1 MELVNIAE
9 LKSHLSDVIAKV
21 NETGTAVIIGKYGKP
36 VAKLIPF
43 SDGKK
48 NRVLGFGKHL
58 LMSRLFKVL
67 CQHKNTQPIS
77 SQVECAIKPT
87 FKEDG
92 QLG

>member
-21 NETGTAVIIGKYGKP
+21 NETGTAIIIGKYGKP
-36 VAKLIPF
+36 VAKLVPF

-58 LMSRLFKVL
+58 LMSD
-67 CQHKNTQPIS
+67 TS
-77 SQVECAIKPT
+77 SLQQQVDQSVDPETIEG
-87 FKEDG
+87 FYR
-92 QLG
+92 